1 MTMCVTSAEGA
12 LRRACQIDV
21 SYGLLNSMRMSR
33 PGLDPGAVGGLGGV
47 SGSRRGRT
55 RKANTAAR
63 ATTPAQTSEPRLR
76 PATKARFAASMITAW
91 VLAGARP
98 ATWRA
103 AAGDCCRYQ

>member
-1 MTMCVTSAEGA
+1 MYSWPAQF
-12 LRRACQIDV
+12 RAG
-21 SYGLLNSMRMSR
+21 Y
-33 PGLDPGAVGGLGGV
+33 PAGLDPGAIGGLGGV

-55 RKANTAAR
+55 RKANTAPR

-103 AAGDCCRYQ
+103 AAGDCRAAARAGAGK